1 MRATQADFL
10 KRCGQEWETS
20 LRAESLDSKK
30 SSETVEAAN
39 QAMPSARI
47 ASQSA
52 LDGRAMVPQ
61 IKSPTGKATLKFLS
75 G

>member
-1 MRATQADFL
+1 MRATQAGFL
-10 KRCGQEWETS
+10 KRCGQEWETG
-20 LRAESLDSKK
+20 LRNGSLDSKQR
-30 SSETVEAAN
+30 SETVEAAN